1 MSIFGLIQ
9 LPGGAGALGIDH
21 PNGGTIYNPGHVL
34 LKEETVV
41 IVFESVLPVY
51 LVNLGREA
59 MKNWFASCTEAEL
72 RNLASL
78 GSVKNICV
86 SRSWGQVNP
95 AENQKE
101 VGFGLVWTTLWAQV
115 VKVTHVFGP
124 QHIQHHSEMP
134 GLSMDLVVCA
144 GM

>member
-1 MSIFGLIQ
+1 M
-9 LPGGAGALGIDH
+9 
-21 PNGGTIYNPGHVL
+21 
-34 LKEETVV
+34 V

-86 SRSWGQVNP
+86 SRSLGQVNP
-95 AENQKE
+95 AENLKQEKSQS
-101 VGFGLVWTTLWAQV
+101 GLHMSKLNTQRLTR
-115 VKVTHVFGP
+115 KK
-124 QHIQHHSEMP
+124 
-134 GLSMDLVVCA
+134 
-144 GM
+144 